1 MEEKLN
7 KIGKSWKNPGKK
19 IKLVKQ
25 SDKSGQNKA
34 SVVLKGKNID

>member
-7 KIGKSWKNPGKK
+7 KIGKSWKNPGRK

-25 SDKSGQNKA
+25 SEKSGEKKA
-34 SVVLKGKNID
+34 NVVLKGKNID